1 MKLWRT
7 ISILWKLNLLLVAIS
22 AGVLLLVSAGY
33 VFQYR
38 DEFKKTMV
46 TEAEA
51 LAAVVG
57 FSSAPALLFE
67 DHAAAAQSIAALG
80 VKKNIAAAYIYDNR
94 GALFCAHNPKNLP
107 QDFPSSPPEDNWH
120 YFDDT
125 YLHVFHTI
133 EINDNAVGTIYI
145 MISMD
150 ELSKR
155 QFQYAVIA
163 GIIFCVGFVLTV
175 LLSFVLQR
183 LLMEP
188 ILSLSATVR
197 EISLDKNYTL
207 RAVKKTDDEIGTLID
222 GFNQMVQEIQSH
234 DIYLEEKVAR
244 RTAELKT
251 ANENLIEEM
260 QERMEIEREREK
272 LIVELRTLLAEVKTL
287 TGMLPIC
294 CSCKKIRDDQGY
306 WRQIETYLQD
316 HSNAEFSHGICPEC
330 AKKLYPDFYS
340 DK

>member
-1 MKLWRT
+1 
-7 ISILWKLNLLLVAIS
+7 V
-22 AGVLLLVSAGY
+22 
-33 VFQYR
+33 
-38 DEFKKTMV
+38 
-46 TEAEA
+46 
-51 LAAVVG
+51 
-57 FSSAPALLFE
+57 
-67 DHAAAAQSIAALG
+67 IAA
-80 VKKNIAAAYIYDNR
+80 
-94 GALFCAHNPKNLP
+94 
-107 QDFPSSPPEDNWH
+107 
-120 YFDDT
+120 
-125 YLHVFHTI
+125 
-133 EINDNAVGTIYI
+133 
-145 MISMD
+145 
-150 ELSKR
+150 
-155 QFQYAVIA
+155 
-163 GIIFCVGFVLTV
+163 

-197 EISLDKNYTL
+197 KISHDKNYTL

-222 GFNQMVQEIQSH
+222 GFNEMVHEIQSH

-272 LIVELRTLLAEVKTL
+272 LIVELRGLLAEVKTL